1 MNKYLKFEYWNTCD
15 LGNIY
20 YQGGQHFIFYLD
32 ADVGE
37 PIHEEVEEGQENG
50 DGDFIPTYRRQMK
63 RYRIRTGLIPDYL
76 IDAIQRMKLHD
87 NIELTFKSGE
97 IEQIYNVDCEAEW
110 QFEKYAWQGTV
121 TLTFDMDE
129 SITVGACCDNLVVQ
143 TGGGEPE
150 PDDLYWVA
158 ETGSD
163 ISGDGTYANPWAT
176 LGYAT
181 TQATTPGDVIHVK
194 AGTITETVQS
204 SLAVGVSIIGAGN
217 SSIIKSNYAWSLAW
231 PSTLIA
237 TVSLRSTSEGTDGN
251 QSISYLRFDG
261 DNLTATAAICV
272 SARSNVSIHHCEFEN
287 FLTYGVSF
295 TGTVDFSYGE
305 ATIYA
310 SNNSFHDNI
319 MTNCATNRTGG
330 VGSLLIGSDQDMLIY
345 NNTFNEGTREW
356 AYSIQKVCFGFHK
369 GLKVYNNSI
378 TGVELWY
385 CRGGI
390 EFYNNNIT
398 KAIDFGGIDATWGNE
413 DINDAGGYGYGAK
426 IYDNTIGNA
435 TYETDWR
442 SGINLEQTILG
453 GVQIYRN
460 KIYRRPVPIMFSP
473 SSNNCNVEE
482 IDIFYNIFYDIGRT
496 GSPLAYG
503 VWLKS
508 SATGVTCSDI
518 NIWNNVIVSEA
529 SPYQYAGVCFGG
541 VTGSNISI
549 RNNIIQGS
557 AAYCIMFDDGAI
569 LDVVSIENN
578 LFYNNAH
585 ADVVYTNAGAAITNR
600 TEQNNITA
608 DNPDFITPQSNY
620 HLQAS
625 SPCINAG
632 IDVGLTTDYD
642 GQAVSDPPEIGAYEY

>member
-1 MNKYLKFEYWNTCD
+1 MRKILTILLLACSLVAEADKWYIATAAN
-15 LGNIY
+15 
-20 YQGGQHFIFYLD
+20 GGSD
-32 ADVGE
+32 TD
-37 PIHEEVEEGQENG
+37 G
-50 DGDFIPTYRRQMK
+50 DGSSAHPW
-63 RYRIRTGLIPDYL
+63 
-76 IDAIQRMKLHD
+76 
-87 NIELTFKSGE
+87 LTLKHAA
-97 IEQIYNVDCEAEW
+97 D
-110 QFEKYAWQGTV
+110 TV
-121 TLTFDMDE
+121 TGAAFVGDTIVVGVGTF
-129 SITVGACCDNLVVQ
+129 
-143 TGGGEPE
+143 
-150 PDDLYWVA
+150 
-158 ETGSD
+158 
-163 ISGDGTYANPWAT
+163 
-176 LGYAT
+176 
-181 TQATTPGDVIHVK
+181 
-194 AGTITETVQS
+194 TETAQIN
-204 SLAVGVSIIGAGN
+204 LGVGVSIYGAGAT
-217 SSIIKSNYAWSLAW
+217 SIIKSNYAWSLAW

-237 TVSLRSTSEGTDGN
+237 TVRLRSTSEGTDGN

-413 DINDAGGYGYGAK
+413 DINDDGGYGYGAK

-442 SGINLEQTILG
+442 SGINLEETIKG
-453 GVQIYRN
+453 GVYIYRN
-460 KIYRRPVPIMFSP
+460 LIYRRPVPIMISP
-473 SSNNCNVEE
+473 TSNNCNVEE

-503 VWLKS
+503 VWLKTN
-508 SATGVTCSDI
+508 ADGVTVGNI
-518 NIWNNVIVSEA
+518 NILNNHIISGE
-529 SPYQYAGVCFGG
+529 SPAMYAGICFGKVSG
-541 VTGSNISI
+541 DTINIK
-549 RNNIIQGS
+549 NNIIQG
-557 AAYCIMFDDGAI
+557 AADYAISFDAGDT
-569 LDVVSIENN
+569 LNLVVMQNN
-578 LFYNNAH
+578 LFYDNAH
-585 ADVVYTNAGAAITNR
+585 SNAVLTAATSVITNK
-600 TEQNNITA
+600 TEDNLTPA
-608 DNPDFITPQSNY
+608 DPLFVSTSDF
-620 HLQAS
+620 HLQS
-625 SPCINAG
+625 TSPARDAG
-632 IDVGLTTDYD
+632 IDVSAITGGLDFHGASLYGAAYD
-642 GQAVSDPPEIGAYEY
+642 IGAFEYGINRMMRIGTTIPTINYQIVLIDH